1 MVLCAAFCF
10 VWLPSVAASLM
21 MMIPMVADGFIQ
33 LKTRYEST
41 NPRRF
46 VTGFFFGWGLMALFL
61 ISSAAAF
68 RFGYGLT
75 ST

>member
-1 MVLCAAFCF
+1 MVLCVAAGFF
-10 VWLPSVAASLM
+10 WLPSVPVSLLI
-21 MMIPMVADGFIQ
+21 MIPMVIDGFVQ

-46 VTGFFFGWGLMALFL
+46 VTGFFFGWGLMALL
-61 ISSAAAF
+61 LLSTAAAF

-75 ST
+75 A